1 MKRRWVGFG
10 LPLLCVL
17 VAGRSLLACGDKYF
31 FTVQG
36 TRYLL
41 ASLSKDSNILIYK
54 NESSE
59 TSRLFSRIP
68 VTGALSRAG
77 FVTTVVTNE
86 SEFRKELATR
96 PGNLPWTIII
106 AGSADAENFRAQ
118 VIQSGSVLLP
128 VVDKEMTAPAK
139 IKQIRDQYDN
149 RVLNATPRNGEA
161 FLAVVYNALV
171 HRPHSQLAKAD
182 SH

>member
-1 MKRRWVGFG
+1 V
-10 LPLLCVL
+10 V

-59 TSRLFSRIP
+59 TSRLFSRIS
-68 VTGALSRAG
+68 VTGALSRMG
-77 FVTTVVTNE
+77 FVTTIVTNE
-86 SEFRKELATR
+86 SDFRKELATR

-106 AGSADAENFRAQ
+106 AGSADAQKFRAQ
-118 VIQSGSVLLP
+118 VIDSGSLLLP
-128 VVDKEMTAPAK
+128 VVDKDMTAE
-139 IKQIRDQYDN
+139 IQQIRKQYRGD
-149 RVLNATPRNGEA
+149 VLNARPANGEA
-161 FLAVVYNALV
+161 FLGAIYKALV
-171 HRPHSQLAKAD
+171 NRPNSQLAKAD

>member
-1 MKRRWVGFG
+1 MKKRWVGFG
-10 LPLLCVL
+10 LFLLCVI

-41 ASLSKDSNILIYK
+41 ASISSDSNILIYR
-54 NESSE
+54 NASSE
-59 TSRLFSRIP
+59 TSRLFSRIS
-68 VTGALSRAG
+68 VTDALSRKG

-86 SEFRKELATR
+86 SDFRKELGSR

-106 AGSADAENFRAQ
+106 TGSADAEKFRAE
-118 VIQSGSVLLP
+118 VIDSGSVLLP
-128 VVDKEMTAPAK
+128 VVDKEMSAQ
-139 IKQIRDQYDN
+139 IKQIKEQYRD
-149 RVLNATPRNGEA
+149 VLNATPSNAEV
-161 FLAVVYNALV
+161 FLGAIYKALG
-171 HRPHSQLAKAD
+171 HRPKSQLAKAD